1 MAVELGIGQKSG
13 GNPVKTR
20 GQNRSVS
27 NKPLSRKQ
35 RVLNRGYL
43 YSRSDEDI
51 KNPEVTLMDM
61 DSSIMFYFDEVIKPS
76 VEDSGENIKV
86 PIMYASPERWKA
98 IQRDG
103 FMRDKKRQTITPVIV
118 YRRTSIEKD
127 DMVPQDKLDA
137 NNPHMFYTFEKKFS
151 NTNRYD
157 NFSIQQGLLPQR
169 EYYNVTFPDYVTLS
183 YDFIIWTSYIE
194 QMNKIVERV
203 VYSDGAY
210 WGHPEK
216 MRFRTAVDTFTDA
229 TEVGDSERLVRT
241 NFTVTLKGYL
251 LPKGNFDHRSTTQ
264 KFLTPKRV
272 IFGAEADSTI
282 VNNVGTSGQFIDN
295 LPDDISIP
303 GAPSTGDIG
312 VTVSN
317 PIIFTG
323 GTGVTLSNDGAE
335 FDGGSRLQQIISI
348 GQDVATTSN
357 VTFNQVSAS
366 SLVIGDTIYDSGGIT
381 GSLNVS
387 GSVTTTGNLT
397 VNGNATIEGI
407 LTAQEFHTELVSGS
421 IIYSSGS
428 TQFGNTSDDTHQ
440 FSGSILTSGSLQLNN
455 YTVSEISNDTSLTDS
470 NALALITENAAKTY
484 IDNQTDDQQSYLRKQ
499 YVKTYSSITAPGT
512 ASFTA
517 VTASAPT
524 GMTSTS
530 ENDFI
535 FFINGQYM
543 EHDAIQIQQA
553 SSTFKLIVNN
563 DSIGYD
569 LETDDEILAIGKFN
583 S

>member
-1 MAVELGIGQKSG
+1 MS
-13 GNPVKTR
+13 TR
-20 GQNRSVS
+20 SAS
-27 NKPLSRKQ
+27 NKPLPRKQ

-61 DSSIMFYFDEVIKPS
+61 DSAIMFYFEKVIKPS
-76 VEDSGENIKV
+76 VEDNGENVKV
-86 PIMYASPERWKA
+86 PIMYASPERWKS

-127 DMVPQDKLDA
+127 EMVPQDKLDA
-137 NNPHMFYTFEKKFS
+137 NNPHMFYTFQKKFT

-157 NFSIQQGLLPQR
+157 NFHTQIGTLPQR
-169 EYYNVTFPDYVTLS
+169 EYYNVMLPDYVTLT

-203 VYSDGAY
+203 VYSDGSY
-210 WGHPEK
+210 WGDPEK
-216 MRFRTAVDTFTDA
+216 LRFRSNIATFTDA
-229 TEVGDSERLVRT
+229 TEIGDVERLVRT
-241 NFTVTLKGYL
+241 NFTVTLRGYL
-251 LPKGNFDHRSTTQ
+251 LPKANFDHRSTTQ
-264 KFLTPKRV
+264 KFLTPKKI
-272 IFGAEADSTI
+272 IFGAETDTTI
-282 VNNVGTSGQFIDN
+282 TKNVGRSGQFLDE
-295 LPDDISIP
+295 LDDEVSLP
-303 GAPSTGDIG
+303 GAPSIGDIG
-312 VTVSN
+312 VVLSF
-317 PIIFTG
+317 PVIFNA
-323 GTGVTLSNDGAE
+323 GTGVTLSADGAE
-335 FDGGSRLQQIISI
+335 FNGGSRVEETISI
-348 GQDVATTSN
+348 GQAVATTSN

-366 SLVIGDTIYDSGGIT
+366 SLVIGDNTYNDGSIT
-381 GSLNVS
+381 GSLTIS
-387 GSVTTTGNLT
+387 GSVTTKGNMT
-397 VNGNATIEGI
+397 VNGNATIDGI

-440 FSGSILTSGSLQLNN
+440 FSGSILTSGSLRLNN

-470 NALALITENAAKTY
+470 SAVALVTENAAKTY
-484 IDNQTDDQQSYLRKQ
+484 IDDQTDDQQTYLRKQ
-499 YVKTYSSITAPGT
+499 YVKTTSSITAPGT

-517 VTASAPT
+517 VTASAPSS
-524 GMTSTS
+524 MTSTS

-553 SSTFKLIVNN
+553 ASTFRLIVDN